1 MHIVPN
7 FLFLVLASLSWSRY
21 SFSISCYLGDLL
33 ILQPQKP
40 QLSYHHSCPKPPKTT
55 LFPPLFA
62 SPCSVNGSW
71 TSSRSDLVQTRES
84 PLLLPVPSVANHVTR
99 SIDSIPQDVSST
111 DSYCYDPGS
120 GFSYLLFKLLPEPFI
135 WFFLAYITT
144 SSRSA
149 LATALNGV
157 LPCSNPLSDSPLF
170 KEGSSGSS
178 ACHLGLSTFSPQL
191 VFLLLLFTY
200 AYTMC

>member
-84 PLLLPVPSVANHVTR
+84 PLILPVPSVANYVTR

-111 DSYCYDPGS
+111 DSYCYDLGQAFLIYCLNYCQSHLYGS
-120 GFSYLLFKLLPEPFI
+120 FLPISLRQAVLLWPLLWTGCCLAQTHSLTLLYLRREVQAPQPAI
-135 WFFLAYITT
+135 W
-144 SSRSA
+144 
-149 LATALNGV
+149 
-157 LPCSNPLSDSPLF
+157 
-170 KEGSSGSS
+170 GSL
-178 ACHLGLSTFSPQL
+178 H
-191 VFLLLLFTY
+191 FLLS
-200 AYTMC
+200 